1 MGRPVCLAAA
11 IVVAAAVILLA
22 TAAEQNQ
29 QDDDPAQIAAA
40 EAVVTKVTHKDTS
53 KNFDVADHHSP
64 HVMIQEEK
72 CAPALLVCSKSLTR

>member
-1 MGRPVCLAAA
+1 MGRPACLAAA
-11 IVVAAAVILLA
+11 IVVATTVVLLA
-22 TAAEQNQ
+22 TATEQNQ

-53 KNFDVADHHSP
+53 KKFDVAFHHSP

-72 CAPALLVCSKSLTR
+72 CAPALLVCSKSLMR

>member
-22 TAAEQNQ
+22 AAAEQNQ
-29 QDDDPAQIAAA
+29 QDDDPAQIATA

-53 KNFDVADHHSP
+53 MNFDVAHHHSP

-72 CAPALLVCSKSLTR
+72 CAPAPLVCSKSLTR